1 MCYSKFFYGAGLIA
15 QYVSRKRTPVKRY
28 LAGSLAAV
36 VATTCTYPLDTAKAR
51 LATSTAAEYHSL
63 LSVFVKDY
71 HRYGIRYTFCILEY
85 RRKV

>member
-1 MCYSKFFYGAGLIA
+1 MYYSKLLYSAELVA

-71 HRYGIRYTFCILEY
+71 HRYGIRYAYCM
-85 RRKV
+85 